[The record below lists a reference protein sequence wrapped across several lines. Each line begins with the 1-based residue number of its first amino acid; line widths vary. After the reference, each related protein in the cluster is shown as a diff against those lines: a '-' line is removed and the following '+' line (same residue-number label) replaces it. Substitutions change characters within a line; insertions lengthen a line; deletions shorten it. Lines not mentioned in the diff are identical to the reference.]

1 MAMQFPYG
9 FNIRSNEPIDAR
21 LVLTVAQMRTAHI
34 DYLMPDKYIAL
45 CSTDGKLYIYDRH
58 NDILGSTGRFRLLKD
73 NTPISDNE
81 TINVEV
87 NPNNETQYVL
97 SIRGKDE
104 AVNQAVLRKHI
115 IDGEVSYSWDV
126 IYDKVQVDSFLAQK
140 VDKEANKS
148 LMSAAEHEKL
158 AGIPATATVVENSGI
173 NGNIIVD
180 GAETTVYTEPSDVVH
195 DASYVHTDNNFTDAE
210 VTKLAG
216 IQANAEVNSIIDVQV
231 RTDNGS
237 NYNSVLDNKVAQI
250 DLSGKENII
259 GPSHKI
265 SLEYTEET
273 AGRKWF
279 TTADKNKLD
288 AIPTG
293 AEANLVNDVRVNN
306 ESIIQDKIAKL
317 VVEQNLS
324 EDSNNPASTTAV
336 RAFVNSSVSAM
347 STNYVTSNAAGDSFA
362 TLTALYSAS
371 NYYYNGVI
379 YTPQQNDYAIVAVD
393 SGHGDKQAR
402 YIYTL
407 SDNVGQWNFQYTLGD
422 TFTSAQMDAINS
434 GINSSAVNKLNNIE
448 SGAQVNN
455 ITNIKVNNVTQEIVD
470 KTVNIAV
477 PTGALAAL
485 NQVSEENLVSALWEK
500 IHSHGSQ
507 EQVTLLNNITA
518 NNLLTAEQREAIAAV
533 AGKQDTLAWAGNYV
547 YDATNNK
554 VVTDQYL
561 TSIINTVKQFN
572 YQVTQTLPEAT
583 KANMGIIWL
592 YKPVG
597 LDAYDEYLIIEPTT
611 GTYVR
616 EKLGTAQIDLSQ
628 YYTKSEVNSMIDG
641 INGALANKV
650 DAENGKSLIE
660 TTKINKLDGIA
671 AGAQVNVIESI
682 KVNNTEITPDA
693 NKAVNIIIDTS
704 NFATKDE
711 LGSLANVAR
720 TGSYTDLS
728 NTPTIPAAVT
738 KQTVSDWGFS
748 EIPASNSIGKILK
761 ATGLTQGAFAW
772 GEDTI
777 DSSFT
782 VTNPVGG
789 WNLGDTITADMTIK
803 YILCKLLKTAA
814 LDSITFDDTAAKK
827 AYTVGEAFDTAHLVV
842 YAHYDDSSV
851 AEVTNYTIQPAL
863 ITGNTTAI
871 TISYTEQNVTK
882 TTSININPSET
893 EYTISAVVNGTLYG
907 YSAHSGSQIQQN
919 IAVGNTYSL
928 PIDLNFG
935 YSAAAIV
942 SVTADDRS
950 YYDTAT
956 IVSENNQSYVQITN
970 IRGNISFEVSAFLIS
985 YSVTDNVTHGAISE
999 NSSTFNVEGTDYL
1012 ITINPNA
1019 KYRMP
1024 SDNDM
1029 VVTGINNPTIKDGN
1043 ISFTGSDITGNISIT
1058 TSCPVATIKSVTISN
1073 ASPSSFEAGESLN
1086 VTYTVVYNDT
1096 QSPQTSESL
1105 TNNSTID
1112 PPFSVV
1118 YKLDNTEI
1126 ASNYVFIREDAG
1138 TNKTLTV
1145 EYSNGSDSTESA
1157 NKSITVI
1164 EPEFILNTS
1173 NVNNCTV
1180 QKDSGTWTT
1189 GNSGSVELTPSAG
1202 YVLLQDITASSL
1214 EGATFDSYDTSSG
1227 IMYFTNITGDITVKN
1242 ITCVLKQVTS
1252 IAVATAP
1259 SDIKYTTNNT
1269 VFKRNGLTLT
1279 ATYNDSSTATIQG
1292 NDSRVSIPNVVVN
1305 TNNLD
1310 TTQSYT
1316 ITYTEAGVAKTTTQ
1330 DVQIVKT
1337 VTNLAVKTRGED
1349 TYDENDS
1356 LDLTGWVLEATY
1368 NNLNDSKA
1376 EVAYTSSNPANG
1388 TPLTMATTQIDF
1400 TYSYT
1405 SFGDSSTQTT
1415 SANITI
1421 NPILVSSITIGSKP
1435 SAALHVGDIHQLTA
1449 TVLPAN
1455 ATDRAIN
1462 WTSSDISV
1470 ATVSSTGLITALA
1483 AGNTTITATAH
1494 DGSGVSDTCSIEIV
1508 AVPQVVNWYVGHI
1521 TNTSRTDFKA
1531 KTAAELEESAVAQ
1544 SETSAT
1550 WTPAAAK
1557 DICYLLIRDG
1567 VVTPSSA
1574 TMTSGGLT
1582 TPWTGA
1588 DIRADSGASSPW
1600 NTSGANGHTDIQ
1612 LNGTTYHVYAYYM
1625 STFNVGADIITI
1637 NIVNQ

>member
-1 MAMQFPYG
+1 MAIQFPCG

-21 LVLTVAQMRTAHI
+21 LVLTAAQMRTAHL

-58 NDILGSTGRFRLLKD
+58 NDVLGSTGRFRLLKD

-87 NPNNETQYVL
+87 NPNNETQYIL
-97 SIRGKDE
+97 SVRGKDE

-115 IDGEVSYSWDV
+115 IDGEVSYSWDA

-158 AGIPATATVVENSGI
+158 AGIPATATVVENSSI

-180 GAETTVYTEPSDVVH
+180 DAETTVYTEPSDVVH

-279 TTADKNKLD
+279 TTTDK
-288 AIPTG
+288 
-293 AEANLVNDVRVNN
+293 
-306 ESIIQDKIAKL
+306 
-317 VVEQNLS
+317 
-324 EDSNNPASTTAV
+324 
-336 RAFVNSSVSAM
+336 
-347 STNYVTSNAAGDSFA
+347 
-362 TLTALYSAS
+362 
-371 NYYYNGVI
+371 
-379 YTPQQNDYAIVAVD
+379 
-393 SGHGDKQAR
+393 
-402 YIYTL
+402 
-407 SDNVGQWNFQYTLGD
+407 
-422 TFTSAQMDAINS
+422 
-434 GINSSAVNKLNNIE
+434 NKLNNIE

-455 ITNIKVNNVTQEIVD
+455 ITSIKVNNVTQEIVD

-533 AGKQDTLAWAGNYV
+533 AGKQDALAWAGNYV

-561 TSIINTVKQFN
+561 TSIISTVKQFN
-572 YQVTQTLPEAT
+572 YQVTQTLPEAI

-592 YKPVG
+592 YKPAG

-660 TTKINKLDGIA
+660 TTKITKLDGIA
-671 AGAQVNVIESI
+671 SGAQVNIIESI

-693 NKAVNIIIDTS
+693 NKAVDIIIDTS

-720 TGSYTDLS
+720 TGNYSDLTDK
-728 NTPTIPAAVT
+728 PDIPAAVT
-738 KQTVSDWGFS
+738 EQTVSDWGFS
-748 EIPASNSIGKILK
+748 EIPASDSIGKILK

-814 LDSITFDDTAAKK
+814 L
-827 AYTVGEAFDTAHLVV
+827 
-842 YAHYDDSSV
+842 
-851 AEVTNYTIQPAL
+851 
-863 ITGNTTAI
+863 
-871 TISYTEQNVTK
+871 
-882 TTSININPSET
+882 
-893 EYTISAVVNGTLYG
+893 
-907 YSAHSGSQIQQN
+907 
-919 IAVGNTYSL
+919 
-928 PIDLNFG
+928 
-935 YSAAAIV
+935 
-942 SVTADDRS
+942 
-950 YYDTAT
+950 
-956 IVSENNQSYVQITN
+956 
-970 IRGNISFEVSAFLIS
+970 
-985 YSVTDNVTHGAISE
+985 
-999 NSSTFNVEGTDYL
+999 
-1012 ITINPNA
+1012 
-1019 KYRMP
+1019 
-1024 SDNDM
+1024 
-1029 VVTGINNPTIKDGN
+1029 
-1043 ISFTGSDITGNISIT
+1043 
-1058 TSCPVATIKSVTISN
+1058 
-1073 ASPSSFEAGESLN
+1073 
-1086 VTYTVVYNDT
+1086 
-1096 QSPQTSESL
+1096 
-1105 TNNSTID
+1105 
-1112 PPFSVV
+1112 
-1118 YKLDNTEI
+1118 
-1126 ASNYVFIREDAG
+1126 
-1138 TNKTLTV
+1138 
-1145 EYSNGSDSTESA
+1145 
-1157 NKSITVI
+1157 
-1164 EPEFILNTS
+1164 PEFILNTS
-1173 NVNNCTV
+1173 SVTNCTV
-1180 QKDSGTWTT
+1180 LKDSGTWTT
-1189 GNSGSVELTPSAG
+1189 GNSGTVELIPANG
-1202 YVLLQDITASSL
+1202 YVLLHDITAANL
-1214 EGATFDSYDTSSG
+1214 EGATFESYTTSSG
-1227 IMYFTNITGDITVKN
+1227 IMSFNDITGNIIIKDITCEPKR
-1242 ITCVLKQVTS
+1242 VTS
-1252 IAVATAP
+1252 IAVAAAP
-1259 SDIKYTTNNT
+1259 SDIKYTTDNT

-1279 ATYNDSSTATIQG
+1279 ATYNDRSTATIQG
-1292 NDSRVSIPNVVVN
+1292 NDGRVSIPNVVVN
-1305 TNNLD
+1305 TANLD

-1316 ITYTEAGVAKTTTQ
+1316 ITYTETDITGSSISETTTQ
-1330 DVQIVKT
+1330 DIQIVKT
-1337 VTNLAVKTRGED
+1337 VTNLTVKTPGKEV
-1349 TYDENDS
+1349 YDIGDS
-1356 LDLTGWVLEATY
+1356 LDLSEWVLEAIY

-1376 EVAYTSSNPANG
+1376 EVDTGSNPANG
-1388 TPLTMATTQIDF
+1388 TTLTTSMTQVTF
-1400 TYSYT
+1400 SYT
-1405 SFGDSSTQTT
+1405 YTSTFGDSSTQTT
-1415 SANITI
+1415 NANITV
-1421 NPILVSSITIGSKP
+1421 NPTIILVNSITIDSEP
-1435 SAALHVGDIHQLTA
+1435 SAALHVGDTHQLTA

-1455 ATDRAIN
+1455 ATDKAIN

-1483 AGNTTITATAH
+1483 VGNTTITAAAH
-1494 DGSGVSDTCSIEIV
+1494 DGSGVSNTCSIEVV
-1508 AVPQVVNWYVGHI
+1508 AVPVTGVAVKYGGTGVYVVGTGLPPDDSDYDSSWLTHDIANLTEISVAEEDLLSPTGYSLTVGPMASSHPDTDEDIGSYGDDPDAGQYATIILPNTYQI
-1521 TNTSRTDFKA
+1521 TSLVHTASALALSYRLKTVGDYNLYYISQAYYRKNTS
-1531 KTAAELEESAVAQ
+1531 
-1544 SETSAT
+1544 
-1550 WTPAAAK
+1550 
-1557 DICYLLIRDG
+1557 IG
-1567 VVTPSSA
+1567 
-1574 TMTSGGLT
+1574 
-1582 TPWTGA
+1582 
-1588 DIRADSGASSPW
+1588 
-1600 NTSGANGHTDIQ
+1600 
-1612 LNGTTYHVYAYYM
+1612 
-1625 STFNVGADIITI
+1625 ITI
-1637 NIVNQ
+1637 KVSK